1 MPVHKH
7 TELSTLIWR
16 YPSLFVD
23 TPSKTS
29 MNMMFMSVMQNQSS
43 KDFHT
48 VAEEKRK
55 VIEVQNMI
63 TNFYQDRL
71 LLAFWLKKKKLD

>member
-1 MPVHKH
+1 M
-7 TELSTLIWR
+7 
-16 YPSLFVD
+16 FVD

-63 TNFYQDRL
+63 TNFYQDGL

>member
-1 MPVHKH
+1 
-7 TELSTLIWR
+7 
-16 YPSLFVD
+16 
-23 TPSKTS
+23 
-29 MNMMFMSVMQNQSS
+29 MFMSVMQNQFS

-63 TNFYQDRL
+63 TNFYQDGL

>member
-1 MPVHKH
+1 
-7 TELSTLIWR
+7 
-16 YPSLFVD
+16 
-23 TPSKTS
+23 
-29 MNMMFMSVMQNQSS
+29 MMFMSVMQNQSS